1 MTDVALESVDNA
13 KVVRTL
19 NSLLRGEISASQTY
33 GLAIPVVADNRPS
46 DTTTLR
52 AIARQHDSA
61 VETIRAAI
69 EKAGG
74 QPDSKPDSSST
85 AWPSVVKSVSGAGK
99 VFVAAA
105 ALKALK
111 EGEQGGLNDYR
122 NALTQLTPETS
133 KLIRESIIPARIKHI
148 DELEDIIARL

>member
-1 MTDVALESVDNA
+1 MTDVTLDADNT

-19 NSLLRGEISASQTY
+19 NVLLRGEISASQTY
-33 GLAIPVVADNRPS
+33 GLAIPLVADNAPN

-52 AIARQHDSA
+52 AIARQHDAA

-69 EKAGG
+69 EKVGG
-74 QPDSKPDSSST
+74 KADSGAT
-85 AWPSVVKSVSGAGK
+85 VWPSVVKTVVGAGK

-111 EGEQGGLNDYR
+111 EGEEGGLNDYR
-122 NALTQLTPETS
+122 TALSQVSPETS
-133 KLIRESIIPARIKHI
+133 KLIRESLIPARIKHI
-148 DELEDIIARL
+148 GELEEIIARL

>member
-1 MTDVALESVDNA
+1 MTNVTLDSVDNS

-19 NSLLRGEISASQTY
+19 NWLLRGEISAAQTY
-33 GLAIPVVADNRPS
+33 GLAIPIVADNTPS

-52 AIARQHDSA
+52 AIAKQHDTA

-74 QPDSKPDSSST
+74 KPETASS
-85 AWPSVVKSVSGAGK
+85 AWPSVVKTVSGAGK

-111 EGEQGGLNDYR
+111 EGEEGGLNDYR
-122 NALTQLTPETS
+122 NALAQLSPETS

-148 DELEDIIARL
+148 DELEQIIGRL